1 MSTIVKE
8 YSRRET
14 DGFAE
19 ERSLERKKGGSIGLD
34 LKFETNLT
42 PFAMD
47 RYKKEYV
54 VFSLPRKSFNIY
66 IWVLIDDRYKDLEV
80 RLLTVNGLLS
90 LTGAKLDVSGAF
102 PEDAINRAMHV
113 LEALDSM
120 ELMARIYR
128 FCEEMN
134 GQDMKSLARDDRD
147 FLKEVKRLLAAH
159 FIMMSL

>member
-1 MSTIVKE
+1 M
-8 YSRRET
+8 
-14 DGFAE
+14 
-19 ERSLERKKGGSIGLD
+19 
-34 LKFETNLT
+34 
-42 PFAMD
+42 
-47 RYKKEYV
+47 
-54 VFSLPRKSFNIY
+54 
-66 IWVLIDDRYKDLEV
+66 
-80 RLLTVNGLLS
+80 LTVNGLLS

-147 FLKEVKRLLAAH
+147 FLKEVKRVKSENKGI
-159 FIMMSL
+159 FRG